1 MGPTGPLWGAHGSAD
16 KGIASLASL
25 SRLLQTQRHFRE
37 SRSSGP
43 RDTTA
48 CPHGPAG
55 GSVADPGCITS
66 SPSKQVNGRKQS
78 PPLSLCQLP
87 ADVHADRRVGCAR
100 CQPRAAS
107 SETRKPQ
114 CCGRSFTPTP
124 VHTRVHTHTHCRSTR
139 AHTTQKLGKGFGT
152 GSPSSPSKEPAV
164 PTAPSPT
171 PEMSPA
177 ALSRPVGPF
186 VTASPGTNAV
196 SWEAMGRKGGAP
208 SLGPC
213 IQDDRVLPGE
223 ALCGPQIQPH
233 WMSRCPRRQLSTSPF
248 WPHSQSPVSMDHSQ
262 EHPPHLSGAKRTTRG
277 PSGGQP
283 G

>member
-16 KGIASLASL
+16 KGIASLAFL
-25 SRLLQTQRHFRE
+25 SCLLQTQRHFRE
-37 SRSSGP
+37 SRSP
-43 RDTTA
+43 RPRGSTA
-48 CPHGPAG
+48 CLHSPAG

-66 SPSKQVNGRKQS
+66 SPLKQVNGRKQS

-87 ADVHADRRVGCAR
+87 ADVYADRRAGCAR

-114 CCGRSFTPTP
+114 RCGRSFTPTP
-124 VHTRVHTHTHCRSTR
+124 VHTRVHTRTHRRSTR
-139 AHTTQKLGKGFGT
+139 TRTTQKLGKGSGT

-186 VTASPGTNAV
+186 VTASPETNAV
-196 SWEAMGRKGGAP
+196 SWEAMGQKPQRTPQPG
-208 SLGPC
+208 SLHP
-213 IQDDRVLPGE
+213 DDRVLPGE
-223 ALCGPQIQPH
+223 ALCGSQIQPH

-248 WPHSQSPVSMDHSQ
+248 WPQARVP
-262 EHPPHLSGAKRTTRG
+262 
-277 PSGGQP
+277 
-283 G
+283 